1 MAKLQIFTYEFSYIK
16 EVEEPSM
23 FKGIENVD
31 VKDSR
36 ARKQEIL
43 NDYLQYMSD
52 KNLPF
57 VKGKKQYQQ
66 IVVWQEDGI
75 WDLRIANNKK
85 QKIEHEFIQKRI
97 PDNPSC
103 AVLIDNR
110 KGVQTIAI
118 QKLATSFTTP
128 NILAKIMME
137 TLNQYLVKKRLRID
151 IAPRYDSHE
160 FWDVVNN
167 HPYKI
172 KMVNFQFPF
181 PNLPV
186 ISDLI
191 GNIINTA
198 DDMNGAPQLS
208 WLANEGEVLTPH
220 PNSDL
225 LNRCVEAC
233 AAIGSTIRIKLT
245 DGTNVKCGDGGSQ
258 EREINDFALS
268 QDPDD
273 LFGKRYEMIIAFLDK
288 INLNNTIV
296 NV

>member
-1 MAKLQIFTYEFSYIK
+1 MAKLQIFTYEFNYINQL
-16 EVEEPSM
+16 EEGSM
-23 FKGIENVD
+23 FKEIENVD
-31 VKDSR
+31 VRNSR

-118 QKLATSFTTP
+118 QKLSTSFSTP
-128 NILAKIMME
+128 NSLAKIMME
-137 TLNQYLVKKRLRID
+137 TLNQYLAKKRLRIN
-151 IAPRYDSHE
+151 IAPRYDPHD

-172 KMVNFQFPF
+172 KMVHFQFPF

-186 ISDLI
+186 ISDMI

-208 WLANEGEVLTPH
+208 WLANDDEVLTPRQDT
-220 PNSDL
+220 DL

-233 AAIGSTIRIKLT
+233 AAIGSVIKVKLT

-268 QDPDD
+268 QEADE
-273 LFGKRYEMIIAFLDK
+273 LFVKRYEMIIAFLDT
-288 INLNNTIV
+288 INLNNTIG

>member
-137 TLNQYLVKKRLRID
+137 TLNQYLVKKRLRIN

-186 ISDLI
+186 VS
-191 GNIINTA
+191 
-198 DDMNGAPQLS
+198 
-208 WLANEGEVLTPH
+208 
-220 PNSDL
+220 
-225 LNRCVEAC
+225 
-233 AAIGSTIRIKLT
+233 
-245 DGTNVKCGDGGSQ
+245 
-258 EREINDFALS
+258 
-268 QDPDD
+268 
-273 LFGKRYEMIIAFLDK
+273 
-288 INLNNTIV
+288 
-296 NV
+296 